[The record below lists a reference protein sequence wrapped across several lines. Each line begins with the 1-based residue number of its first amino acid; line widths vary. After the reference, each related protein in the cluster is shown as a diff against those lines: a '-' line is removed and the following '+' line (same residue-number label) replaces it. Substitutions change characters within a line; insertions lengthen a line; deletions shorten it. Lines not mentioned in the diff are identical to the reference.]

1 MPRRSCRPSLPP
13 HPPRCSREARSSQRL
28 SVALLALFLSIG
40 LTACKTGNSSRANGN
55 EPPTPTA
62 TPNFELVDRT
72 APVLPDR
79 PLLIALR
86 WTGEPGTAPTTVDAR
101 TDAGR
106 TVPLPVRRLGARLKP
121 ARTDATLRFGQWRWS
136 ATATEIFEIDPA
148 SEAAATAYLL
158 VLKDPN
164 TWPGVGLNVG
174 SGRIMLVPVTPD
186 PNEPSSDPLA
196 PSGGFDE
203 PNPTSPLEAMRRGLW
218 RRHVNPNALATEEDR
233 DSTLSMLGRQTAG
246 RWFAALAALTLIDP
260 ALSLDL
266 QRLLVR
272 TAWDGS
278 ERFAAWPAWSAD
290 LAELETILL
299 SRLTEAPGD
308 EDWRL
313 RVKAWVSRQ
322 PDAVPWIESDTGL
335 EVRLPCANLTTSSQ
349 RARMSYANRPQD
361 VSTMNLAPA
370 SVGRAT
376 LDRPAESPPDRI
388 IVQTSSTNR
397 ALALLEPQTI
407 VLPPGLGLEVL
418 WQSWTLDT
426 WLAGQPAPADPQ
438 RSASILVRRSPDT
451 QRWELVITCNL
462 AEPLPG
468 AIPGAPRP
476 LDVVA
481 DWSELVG
488 HESVTVLVGPFG
500 NPIIAATI
508 LPDGSTRD
516 WQRSGLLSPANIAVK
531 TEPGRWQIT
540 MTLPDALTAD
550 LHPELGLVRM
560 NEGRDEVDCF
570 PRPAL
575 PWRHDPG
582 RLQLDLSRWDALPT
596 PQLPPPSSPPGGGE

>member
-1 MPRRSCRPSLPP
+1 M
-13 HPPRCSREARSSQRL
+13 
-28 SVALLALFLSIG
+28 G
-40 LTACKTGNSSRANGN
+40 KSSRANGE

-62 TPNFELVDRT
+62 TPHFELVDH
-72 APVLPDR
+72 AIPVLPDR

-86 WTGEPGTAPTTVDAR
+86 WTGEPGAAPTTVDAR
-101 TDAGR
+101 TDTGR
-106 TVPLPVRRLGARLKP
+106 MMPLPVHRLGTRSQP
-121 ARTDATLRFGQWRWS
+121 AHSETSLRFSQWRWS
-136 ATATEIFEIDPA
+136 TPAMEIFEVDPT
-148 SEAAATAYLL
+148 SPIPATAYLL
-158 VLKDPN
+158 VLEDPT

-174 SGRIMLVPVTPD
+174 ADRVMLVPVTPD
-186 PNEPSSDPLA
+186 PDEPSCDPLV

-203 PNPTSPLEAMRRGLW
+203 PNSTSPLEAMRRGLW
-218 RRHVNPNALATEEDR
+218 RRHVNPNAPASEQDEH
-233 DSTLSMLGRQTAG
+233 SALSMLGRQSAG
-246 RWFAALAALTLIDP
+246 RWFAALADLTLIDP

-278 ERFAAWPAWSAD
+278 ARFAAWPAWSAD
-290 LAELETILL
+290 LTELETTLF

-349 RARMSYANRPQD
+349 RTRMSYANRPQE
-361 VSTMNLAPA
+361 VTTMNLAPA
-370 SVGRAT
+370 SVGRAM
-376 LDRPAESPPDRI
+376 LERPAESPPDRI
-388 IVQTSSTNR
+388 IVQTSTTNR

-426 WLAGQPAPADPQ
+426 WLGGEPAPADPQ
-438 RSASILVRRSPDT
+438 RSASMLVRRSPDT
-451 QRWELVITCNL
+451 QRWELIITCNL
-462 AEPLPG
+462 DEPLPN
-468 AIPGAPRP
+468 AIPGVPKP
-476 LDVVA
+476 LDVLA
-481 DWSELVG
+481 DWSELTG
-488 HESVTVLVGPFG
+488 HESITVLVGPFA

-508 LPDGSTRD
+508 LPDGSMRD
-516 WQRSGLLSPANIAVK
+516 WQRSGLLSPSNIAVK
-531 TEPGRWQIT
+531 HEPERWQIT

-575 PWRHDPG
+575 PWRHDPS
-582 RLQLDLSRWDALPT
+582 RMRLDLSRWDALPV
-596 PQLPPPSSPPGGGE
+596 PQLPAPISLPIDGK